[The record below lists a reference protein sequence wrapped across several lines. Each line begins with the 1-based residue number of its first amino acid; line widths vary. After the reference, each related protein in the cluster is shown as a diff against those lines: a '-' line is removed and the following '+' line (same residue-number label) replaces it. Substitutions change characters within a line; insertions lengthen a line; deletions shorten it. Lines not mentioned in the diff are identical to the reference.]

1 MRWAC
6 PTCTVEQK
14 IAVELPNLGDG
25 ERIPKRGEFGMRE
38 TLCHKAQERGS
49 FRESA
54 AAVRAEMKADLGMGD
69 GPVFGLS
76 AFGTAPT
83 NLALS
88 GPIFAVTV
96 PTDLSNSETRAR
108 DGLCPSLLPCAV
120 STSTKAGDKSR

>member
-1 MRWAC
+1 
-6 PTCTVEQK
+6 
-14 IAVELPNLGDG
+14 
-25 ERIPKRGEFGMRE
+25 MRE